1 VEPIVEPIEEQIIVQ
16 IEDQIEE
23 IKVEERDDFR
33 RFSSVCYIDE
43 NILVIEPTQK
53 IIELSKPEVE

>member
-1 VEPIVEPIEEQIIVQ
+1 MEPIVEPIEEQIIVQ